1 MDAEQS
7 TRVFLQRAGYHLRSV
22 RSPLKA
28 SAGPWNDV
36 KSCLIFVRQV
46 TAEVELSRAVAPLAE
61 VLAADGPSTALEEL
75 LHKDHRQ
82 SSPASAQALLEVGL
96 GEQLRES
103 LLVQVEDCV

>member
-1 MDAEQS
+1 M
-7 TRVFLQRAGYHLRSV
+7 
-22 RSPLKA
+22 
-28 SAGPWNDV
+28 

-103 LLVQVEDCV
+103 LLVQVEDCVQPDYRNGKDRNRRRHQLELWTGELEEAL